1 MAAEHREKRHVLTGG
16 LIMITLGL
24 LIILG
29 KMNIWS
35 FGKSW
40 PLLLIVVAL
49 GTLLQRLNDL
59 GGWVIGSV
67 GLIFLV
73 LENMEVRIYAI
84 ASLLLPLLLIL
95 LGINIL
101 VKYFRK
107 NRDDT
112 GSDGNPDR
120 PEQP

>member
-16 LIMITLGL
+16 LIMITLGM

-35 FGKSW
+35 FGQSW

-49 GTLLQRLNDL
+49 GTLLQRTNDL
-59 GGWVIGSV
+59 GGWVIGGV

-73 LENMEVRIYAI
+73 LENMEVKIYAI

-95 LGINIL
+95 IGINIL

-107 NRDDT
+107 NGDDT
-112 GSDGNPDR
+112 DSGGNPDR
-120 PEQP
+120 PEAP

>member
-1 MAAEHREKRHVLTGG
+1 MAVKHREKRHVLTGG
-16 LIMITLGL
+16 LIMITLGM

-35 FGKSW
+35 FGQSW

-49 GTLLQRLNDL
+49 GTLLQRRNDL
-59 GGWVIGSV
+59 GGWVIGGV
-67 GLIFLV
+67 GLIFLFS
-73 LENMEVRIYAI
+73 ENMEVKIYAI

-95 LGINIL
+95 MGINIL

-107 NRDDT
+107 NGDDT
-112 GSDGNPDR
+112 GSDDDPDR
-120 PEQP
+120 PEAP